1 MFIADVTNFP
11 DHHQISRTQNH
22 PFIQQAYPRP
32 LLHPRLQVSTAS
44 SCRFTMKPRVTAFV
58 AGEDCCGW
66 RIVVAHSPDT
76 LQNAIFSDISRDR
89 SSIVLHY
96 PSLRADP
103 QIPMEEV
110 LQ

>member
-22 PFIQQAYPRP
+22 PFIQQSLPKSP
-32 LLHPRLQVSTAS
+32 SPSKTPSILSKFLSD
-44 SCRFTMKPRVTAFV
+44 FTMKPRVTAFV
-58 AGEDCCGW
+58 AGGLLW
-66 RIVVAHSPDT
+66 HIPLKPFKMPFSQTFLVIAHPS
-76 LQNAIFSDISRDR
+76 